1 MDLQQIIGLTAG
13 ALTTISFIP
22 QVIRT
27 AKSRSSRDLSLL
39 MVILFLSGIV
49 LWLCYGIMAHVWP
62 IILTNA
68 ATLVLALILL
78 FFMLRNRK

>member
-1 MDLQQIIGLTAG
+1 MDLQQIIGLSAG
-13 ALTTISFIP
+13 ALTTVSFIP

-27 AKSRSSRDLSLL
+27 AKSRSSRDLSLG
-39 MVILFLSGIV
+39 MVILFLAGIV
-49 LWLCYGIMAHVWP
+49 LWLSYGIMAHAWP